1 MRVMLFC
8 LEDLD
13 FERDRSFLKNI
24 FRKVKRCLT

>member
-1 MRVMLFC
+1 MCVMPLC

-13 FERDRSFLKNI
+13 FERERSFLKNI